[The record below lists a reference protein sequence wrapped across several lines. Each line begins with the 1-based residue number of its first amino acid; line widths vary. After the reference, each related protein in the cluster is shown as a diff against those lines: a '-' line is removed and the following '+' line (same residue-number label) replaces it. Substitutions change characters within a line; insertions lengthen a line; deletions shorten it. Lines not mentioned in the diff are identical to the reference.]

1 MRNDDAK
8 IERAAGALHAQGVR
22 RKKIGGAVDAKKVLE
37 ASFPQPRSEGERRVK
52 KRDTGG

>member
-37 ASFPQPRSEGERRVK
+37 ASFPQPRSEGEQCGK